1 MIQIV
6 NKKFGISV
14 GVEWWYQ
21 IIPYHGKPQS
31 DTSTAW
37 FTESDLNRY
46 TITREWQPGDKAFVN
61 PQNFQNVFNEG
72 DRLSLLFDEGKPSAR
87 VYGGFIQEKI
97 QYFEIEVLTDS
108 LLVMVPVASV
118 DEVIRPVISKNAVS
132 KKVYPIFKEKPEE
145 AGTNWSRWYKVL
157 TEKMTSG
164 DVIQVAEVVRDLT
177 HAQINKGISPALKR
191 MLAKARTTL
200 ASEIACA
207 LKVDEETAI
216 AKINQHLPEED
227 PEDGL

>member
-1 MIQIV
+1 MATKTKKTPKDKYKPNQFVVHPHHGAAKVIRKV
-6 NKKFGISV
+6 NKN
-14 GVEWWYQ
+14 VEV
-21 IIPYHGKPQS
+21 
-31 DTSTAW
+31 
-37 FTESDLNRY
+37 
-46 TITREWQPGDKAFVN
+46 FV
-61 PQNFQNVFNEG
+61 EG
-72 DRLSLLFDEGKPSAR
+72 EPKSKR
-87 VYGGFIQEKI
+87 I
-97 QYFEIEVLTDS
+97 QYFEIEVLTDG
-108 LLVMVPVASV
+108 LLVMVPVDSV

-132 KKVYPIFKEKPEE
+132 KKVFPIFKEKPEE

-191 MLAKARTTL
+191 MLAKARMTL

-207 LKVDEETAI
+207 LNVDEETAI
-216 AKINQHLPEED
+216 DKINQQLPEED